1 MDETPK
7 RKHEYT
13 DIDGYAFEALVH
25 MYNQGYNAGHND
37 TVESR
42 FNPVLQVD
50 IDDFH
55 SDVVQELVDNWD
67 DFLIRTK
74 T

>member
-13 DIDGYAFEALVH
+13 DIDGYTFEALVH
-25 MYNQGYNAGHND
+25 MYNQGYNAGHHD
-37 TVESR
+37 TVESY
-42 FNPVLQVD
+42 FSPVLQVD
-50 IDDFH
+50 IDEYH
-55 SDVVQELVDNWD
+55 SDVVREIVNEWD
-67 DFLIRTK
+67 DSLIRAK